1 MKARLASVLAS
12 VIISLALLGPIHGN
26 ASAEP
31 QELPFRGHYAGAVV
45 LQNGLMTLNGVGE
58 ATHLG
63 RTSLSI
69 VSSPRVGQEVVVNFL
84 EGDPDHPIIVGNVY
98 NAELTSF
105 GFVGEFSG
113 IYYYFSHSDSHHSL
127 TGGGK
132 APSEVR
138 GTVKVVITADSFS
151 AVFDGSISDCP
162 SCR

>member
-1 MKARLASVLAS
+1 MKARLTSVLAS
-12 VIISLALLGPIHGN
+12 VLIFVALLGHGN

-31 QELPFRGHYAGAVV
+31 QMLPFKAQYAGSVIV
-45 LQNGLMTLNGVGE
+45 QNGQLIMNGVGE

-69 VSSPRVGQEVVVNFL
+69 VSSPGSGQEIVVTFL
-84 EGDPDHPIIVGNVY
+84 EGDPDQPIIVGNLY

-105 GFVGEFSG
+105 DLVGEFSG
-113 IYYYFSHSDSHHSL
+113 VYFFFRHDDGHHSL

-132 APSEVR
+132 APSEVQ
-138 GTVKVVITADSFS
+138 GTVKITITANSFS
-151 AVFDGSISDCP
+151 AEFDGSISDCQ

>member
-31 QELPFRGHYAGAVV
+31 QELPFRGHYAGAVI

-69 VSSPRVGQEVVVNFL
+69 VSSPRVGQEIVVNFVDKDRIRGYVSAPKDKVL
-84 EGDPDHPIIVGNVY
+84 A
-98 NAELTSF
+98 AE
-105 GFVGEFSG
+105 
-113 IYYYFSHSDSHHSL
+113 
-127 TGGGK
+127 
-132 APSEVR
+132 APTLR
-138 GTVKVVITADSFS
+138 KQ
-151 AVFDGSISDCP
+151 
-162 SCR
+162 

>member
-1 MKARLASVLAS
+1 M
-12 VIISLALLGPIHGN
+12 GPSHGD

-31 QELPFRGHYAGAVV
+31 KTLPFKAQYAGPVIV
-45 LQNGLMTLNGVGE
+45 QNGQLIMHGVGD

-69 VSSPRVGQEVVVNFL
+69 VSSPRLGQEIVVNFL

-98 NAELTSF
+98 NAVLTSF

-113 IYYYFSHSDSHHSL
+113 IYYYFSHSDGHHTL
-127 TGGGK
+127 PGGGK
-132 APSEVR
+132 APSEVQ
-138 GTVKVVITADSFS
+138 GTVKIVITANSFS
-151 AVFDGSISDCP
+151 AEFDGSIRDCA